1 MGLVGEVVS
10 EIEVN
15 ANADKFFHFFKHEIF
30 HTPNISSKFIQQ
42 VELHE
47 GDWDI
52 HSHGSIKIWNY
63 TIDGKAEAFKERVEF
78 DDKKLAMKLV
88 GLEGNVFKHYKTFN
102 ITYQIVPKKH
112 QHSLVVLNLKYE
124 KLDGDSPTPYKY
136 VELLENIIKDI
147 ESYLK

>member
-1 MGLVGEVVS
+1 MCEFHKIMGLVGEVVS

-52 HSHGSIKIWNY
+52 HAHGSIKIWNY
-63 TIDGKAEAFKERVEF
+63 TIG
-78 DDKKLAMKLV
+78 M
-88 GLEGNVFKHYKTFN
+88 HKTIATSTTII
-102 ITYQIVPKKH
+102 ITYHEHLFFFSIIILTSSK
-112 QHSLVVLNLKYE
+112 N
-124 KLDGDSPTPYKY
+124 
-136 VELLENIIKDI
+136 ELIYINII
-147 ESYLK
+147 